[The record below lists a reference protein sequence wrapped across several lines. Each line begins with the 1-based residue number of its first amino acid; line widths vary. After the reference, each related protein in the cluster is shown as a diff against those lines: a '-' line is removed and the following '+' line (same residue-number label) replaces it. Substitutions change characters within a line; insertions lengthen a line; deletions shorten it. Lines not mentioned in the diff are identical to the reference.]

1 MSSTLPT
8 TPPQRLRATFLGFL
22 LLVVSVWFGAR
33 TLAALGR
40 LDGERAYFSGEHE
53 AAWEGYERASRYGGS
68 PEALALDRAEL
79 LLNGL
84 DMQNLG
90 VRVTLPVTSAA
101 ALALS
106 RDLIGR
112 LLVAS
117 PFRAYYWSLAADLYL
132 NQAQAARRGTPLDL
146 SALSEDPRENLRPEE
161 VMAVAALEEAVRR
174 EPQNYVY
181 EDILAEQLLQWNLP
195 ELAIPHVRRGVAL
208 YPVLNSH
215 IHLSRPRLDPAIVEA
230 AVQGFEDARAAASM
244 VSADSIECDA
254 GKFLLGQ
261 GRQAQALQYLERAL
275 AINPT
280 MADALGQIGI
290 AEYLNGDY
298 ALAIG
303 HLERATVVLPE
314 SPYLWFYLGQSRIKA
329 GDRAGA
335 REDLRRAREGDS
347 QNVQLFHA
355 YAEYLEAEG
364 ALKDAER
371 QYQAAANTNPTQN
384 TAWRALLA
392 FYGRHP
398 DRRGAVRQVC
408 TRLGS
413 LRTARDVFEEA
424 CLPGERTTP

>member
-1 MSSTLPT
+1 MTSPMPNS
-8 TPPQRLRATFLGFL
+8 PPQRLRVAFLGL
-22 LLVVSVWFGAR
+22 LLLLQSVYFGAR
-33 TLAALGR
+33 TLAALAR
-40 LDGERAYFSGEHE
+40 MDGERAYFSGDHE
-53 AAWEGYERASRYGGS
+53 VAWQGYARASRYGGS
-68 PEALALDRAEL
+68 PEALTLDRAEL

-90 VRVTLPVTSAA
+90 VKVSLPMPPAD
-101 ALALS
+101 ALEAS
-106 RDLIGR
+106 RAFIGR
-112 LLVAS
+112 LVTAS

-132 NQAQAARRGTPLDL
+132 NQAQAGRRGTPLDL

-174 EPQNYVY
+174 EPRNYVY

-215 IHLSRPRLDPAIVEA
+215 IHLSRPRLDPAIVDA
-230 AVQGFEDARAAASM
+230 AVQGFEEARAAASM
-244 VSADSIECDA
+244 IPADAIECDA

-261 GRQAQALQYLERAL
+261 GKHQEALAYLERAL

-298 ALAIG
+298 PPAIG
-303 HLERATVVLPE
+303 HLERATAVLPDA
-314 SPYLWFYLGQSRIKA
+314 PYLWFYLGQSRIKA

-335 REDLRRAREGDS
+335 RDDLRRARENDPR
-347 QNVQLFHA
+347 NVQLYHA
-355 YAEYLEAEG
+355 YAEYLETEG

-371 QYQAAANTNPTQN
+371 QFQAAANTNPTQN
-384 TAWRALLA
+384 MAWRALLA

-398 DRRGAVRQVC
+398 ERRGAVRQVC

-413 LRTARDVFEEA
+413 LKSARDVFEES
-424 CLPGERTTP
+424 CLPREEERP